1 MRVFISY
8 AHQPPENAAFVER
21 IRARLDQEGIETWID
36 TFGIAHGDPWR
47 SAIVEALRTSDHT
60 IAFLSKH
67 SVRDPG
73 VCLDELNIALH
84 VKGGAI
90 LPVLIEP
97 AAQVQAPHHIGGS
110 QWIDMAAWRDRDD
123 AWIEARVQAIIAILR
138 DPKHQRFAAEIDILT
153 RALKPVEQAAA
164 IAEKI
169 EGFVGR
175 EWLRAALD
183 ARRNGPLPRR
193 LIWIT
198 GGPGTGKSAFAAWL
212 ATWHRGH
219 TVALNLCE
227 AGVAARDDPAQV
239 VRTIAF
245 QVARRADDY
254 RAHLL
259 HRLARLHDADVPLA
273 TPDDLIRAIAGN
285 LAAIEAGLRLLQPE
299 ALFDWL
305 LAEPLHLCIDGGR
318 RQDRYLVLLD
328 GLDETLHD
336 DECPLADLLAQRA
349 PHLPDWLAI
358 AATSR
363 DVAAIRAIFAQ
374 LDPLRLDAGDHTA
387 DLRVYALGW
396 LGAGQDGLVDRVV
409 AASGG
414 TFLYL
419 TLLRQAVENNWMNLT
434 APEGLPRGL
443 TGIFR
448 RWFRHLFPDKAR
460 YEAEYLPLISVLTA
474 ARQPVP
480 LSMLTEMFAWTARRR
495 ERFRQDL
502 DTLFPVRGD
511 AMAPF
516 HTSLRDWLRGTGE
529 LGAGPDYM
537 ADEYD
542 GVARLAAALWPRFTA
557 WLADPS
563 GAALDRFTRTELP
576 ALAARQPESALRE
589 ALDAAGPWDRLAVAL
604 PELAQSATRSYAW
617 TEARD
622 WLNLI
627 VRAAGPRGADGL
639 GLRLWAWGEL
649 GDLETTLGR
658 TDAAAAAFEETL
670 TAATVLVASDPDN
683 LDRRRD
689 LSVSHEKIGDVK
701 VSQGDLTSALNAY
714 TAAMDIRRS
723 LAEADKDNAGWRRDL
738 SVSHNK
744 IGDVK
749 VVQGD
754 LPGAL
759 DAYTAAMDIA
769 KTLAEA
775 DKDNATWRRDIAVSH
790 AKLGAVYRR
799 ANDVTRARQHLTDGR
814 AIAADLAARF
824 PGWAQWTNDL
834 AWFDAQLQSLA

>member
-1 MRVFISY
+1 M
-8 AHQPPENAAFVER
+8 
-21 IRARLDQEGIETWID
+21 
-36 TFGIAHGDPWR
+36 
-47 SAIVEALRTSDHT
+47 
-60 IAFLSKH
+60 
-67 SVRDPG
+67 
-73 VCLDELNIALH
+73 
-84 VKGGAI
+84 
-90 LPVLIEP
+90 
-97 AAQVQAPHHIGGS
+97 
-110 QWIDMAAWRDRDD
+110 
-123 AWIEARVQAIIAILR
+123 
-138 DPKHQRFAAEIDILT
+138 
-153 RALKPVEQAAA
+153 
-164 IAEKI
+164 
-169 EGFVGR
+169 
-175 EWLRAALD
+175 
-183 ARRNGPLPRR
+183 
-193 LIWIT
+193 
-198 GGPGTGKSAFAAWL
+198 
-212 ATWHRGH
+212 
-219 TVALNLCE
+219 
-227 AGVAARDDPAQV
+227 
-239 VRTIAF
+239 
-245 QVARRADDY
+245 
-254 RAHLL
+254 
-259 HRLARLHDADVPLA
+259 
-273 TPDDLIRAIAGN
+273 
-285 LAAIEAGLRLLQPE
+285 
-299 ALFDWL
+299 
-305 LAEPLHLCIDGGR
+305 
-318 RQDRYLVLLD
+318 
-328 GLDETLHD
+328 
-336 DECPLADLLAQRA
+336 
-349 PHLPDWLAI
+349 
-358 AATSR
+358 
-363 DVAAIRAIFAQ
+363 
-374 LDPLRLDAGDHTA
+374 
-387 DLRVYALGW
+387 
-396 LGAGQDGLVDRVV
+396 
-409 AASGG
+409 
-414 TFLYL
+414 
-419 TLLRQAVENNWMNLT
+419 
-434 APEGLPRGL
+434 
-443 TGIFR
+443 
-448 RWFRHLFPDKAR
+448 
-460 YEAEYLPLISVLTA
+460 
-474 ARQPVP
+474 
-480 LSMLTEMFAWTARRR
+480 
-495 ERFRQDL
+495 
-502 DTLFPVRGD
+502 FPVRGD

-537 ADEYD
+537 ADEDD

-714 TAAMDIRRS
+714 TAAMDIRKC

-749 VVQGD
+749 VAQGD

-759 DAYTAAMDIA
+759 NAYTAAMDIA